1 MAHKNSK
8 KSDKIPLLEWIVAAF
23 GLVLVVGTIGFMMNQ
38 AFTVKDTPPSFKAN
52 FERID
57 QVDSGYIV
65 IFKVINEGEQT
76 ASGVEIE
83 GELRRGAESVEKSNV
98 TIDYAP
104 SKSELKGGLFF
115 KNNPH
120 EFQIEINAKGYTEP

>member
-1 MAHKNSK
+1 M
-8 KSDKIPLLEWIVAAF
+8 EWIVATA
-23 GLVLVVGTIGFMMNQ
+23 GLILVVGTVGFMMYQ
-38 AFTVKDTPPSFKAN
+38 AFTSKDTPPSFKAN

-65 IFKVINEGEQT
+65 IFKVINEGEET
-76 ASGVEIE
+76 AAGVEIE
-83 GELRRGAESVEKSNV
+83 GELKRGAESIEKSNV

-120 EFQIEINAKGYTEP
+120 EFQIEIRAKGYLEP

>member
-1 MAHKNSK
+1 MADKNSK
-8 KSDKIPLLEWIVAAF
+8 TSDKIPLLEWIVAAF
-23 GLVLVVGTIGFMMNQ
+23 GLVLVVGTIGFMMYQ
-38 AFTVKDTPPSFKAN
+38 AFTVKDTPPGFKISI
-52 FERID
+52 ERID
-57 QVDSGYIV
+57 QTNSGYVV

-83 GELRRGAESVEKSNV
+83 GELRRGAESIEKSNV

-115 KNNPH
+115 KN
-120 EFQIEINAKGYTEP
+120 